1 MDTETLSLRRP
12 LSALAQALARGALP
26 ALDPIDDMGMD
37 YDKALVAKTNRLRK
51 LQARLRQH
59 PVHRAAEDPAWE
71 YRPSFE
77 HGLAL
82 ELAEGA
88 AEQDEQEAP
97 SKACVVM

>member
-1 MDTETLSLRRP
+1 MVAF
-12 LSALAQALARGALP
+12 SAASP
-26 ALDPIDDMGMD
+26 NEI
-37 YDKALVAKTNRLRK
+37 
-51 LQARLRQH
+51 
-59 PVHRAAEDPAWE
+59 RAAEDPAWE